1 MKSYFI
7 LLIFSVLIACQSPKP
22 KQVAEVNNTIAPV
35 IEKDYFPVTNY
46 IRGQINEIRTS
57 GINPIKITGIDSVW
71 IKVEDLEKEMV
82 DFLHPEIDT
91 SNLIPF
97 FSEARFLDQT
107 VDAYTFT
114 YEPKGILPD
123 SISLRHWDVYIDP
136 KKNIVRRIYI
146 VKEEHAITRQLTW
159 QSNKWCKV
167 VTIGNDKDGN
177 QKVLKETLITWDF

>member
-1 MKSYFI
+1 
-7 LLIFSVLIACQSPKP
+7 
-22 KQVAEVNNTIAPV
+22 
-35 IEKDYFPVTNY
+35 
-46 IRGQINEIRTS
+46 
-57 GINPIKITGIDSVW
+57 
-71 IKVEDLEKEMV
+71 MV

-146 VKEEHAITRQLTW
+146 VKEEHDITRQLTW

-177 QKVLKETLITWDF
+177 QQVMKETLITWDF